1 VQNDLSSNEECTETS
16 WNESEGEVKVQLATG
31 DWQQYSESDG
41 DLARFPY
48 IVRQKGFLLKKSVR
62 PKSELGYFQ
71 LFFFTDDLLIENV
84 SAMNHYAAEKI

>member
-1 VQNDLSSNEECTETS
+1 MKNKQNELVGVQNDLSSSDKRTETS

-48 IVRQKGFLLKKSVR
+48 IVRHQGFC
-62 PKSELGYFQ
+62 
-71 LFFFTDDLLIENV
+71 
-84 SAMNHYAAEKI
+84 